1 MSTFIPADI
10 LMPQVDSMKKWAVI
24 ACDQFSS
31 QPEYWEEVEDYVK
44 EAPSTLH
51 LMLPEA
57 KLGSKDEDEKIRK
70 IQSTMKNYVD
80 NHLLKTY
87 EQSFVYVERTL
98 QNKKIRRGIIGAID
112 LEEYSYTP
120 EKEAKI
126 RSTEKTVMERIP
138 PRMKIRYQAP
148 IELPHVILLCDDW
161 KNELLEFVTQS
172 KKDMTKLY
180 DFDLMQDGGHIT
192 GWLVDGEVKERFIEK
207 LHQYEDGMKEK
218 YGDLSKE
225 PMYYAVGDG
234 NHSLATAKA
243 CYEKLKKN
251 HQWKHVEDHLARYAL
266 VELENLHDDSQQ
278 FEPIHRV
285 ITGTE
290 PEELL
295 NALKEQCC
303 KEDGQEI
310 RCYFG
315 DKEEVLHLDLHEHQL
330 AVDKIQTFLDE
341 YLKENSGYIDYIH
354 GEDVLKE
361 LSKKE
366 NAIGIELPAMEKD
379 QLFPSVMTDGTL
391 PRKTFSMGH
400 ACEKRYYIE
409 GRAIK

>member
-1 MSTFIPADI
+1 
-10 LMPQVDSMKKWAVI
+10 MPQVDSMKKWAVI

-31 QPEYWEEVEDYVK
+31 QPEYWKEVEDYVK

-87 EQSFVYVERTL
+87 EQSFIYVERTL
-98 QNKKIRRGIIGAID
+98 QNGKIRRGIIGAID

-120 EKEAKI
+120 EDEAKI

-161 KNELLEFVTQS
+161 KNELLEYITQNKGNLS
-172 KKDMTKLY
+172 KLY
-180 DFDLMQDGGHIT
+180 EFDLMQKGGHIA
-192 GWLVDGEVKERFIEK
+192 GWLVDGEIKEQFIEK
-207 LHQYEDGMKEK
+207 LQQYEQMMADK
-218 YGDLSKE
+218 YKNLSE
-225 PMYYAVGDG
+225 HPMYYAVGDG

-251 HQWKHVEDHLARYAL
+251 HQWKHVENHLARYAL

-285 ITGTE
+285 IT
-290 PEELL
+290 
-295 NALKEQCC
+295 
-303 KEDGQEI
+303 
-310 RCYFG
+310 
-315 DKEEVLHLDLHEHQL
+315 
-330 AVDKIQTFLDE
+330 
-341 YLKENSGYIDYIH
+341 
-354 GEDVLKE
+354 
-361 LSKKE
+361 
-366 NAIGIELPAMEKD
+366 
-379 QLFPSVMTDGTL
+379 
-391 PRKTFSMGH
+391 
-400 ACEKRYYIE
+400 
-409 GRAIK
+409 